1 MLDCL
6 TPLQVRGGATAH
18 GEFDDLVR
26 VLEVELPRK
35 WRAGLILRASPSFV
49 EGNRRVF
56 ALNIGMRNLPN
67 LPLDQLCPKCNAK
80 VGENCKTNDGTAL
93 RGVHSERWPKKYPQR
108 QDVHYPAIRKAEQ
121 FQRR

>member
-67 LPLDQLCPKCNAK
+67 LPLDQLCPKCNSPMKSAFSTCFSLSFTVYFPIDK
-80 VGENCKTNDGTAL
+80 KCVGTL
-93 RGVHSERWPKKYPQR
+93 
-108 QDVHYPAIRKAEQ
+108 
-121 FQRR
+121 